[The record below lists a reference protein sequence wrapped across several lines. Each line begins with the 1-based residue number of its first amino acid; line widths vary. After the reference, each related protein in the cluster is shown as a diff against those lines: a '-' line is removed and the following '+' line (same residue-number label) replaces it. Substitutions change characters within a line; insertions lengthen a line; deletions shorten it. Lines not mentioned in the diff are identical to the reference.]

1 MTKFVAQH
9 LQDFRRPEELVLEVD
24 QELGSAKSSQVGLE
38 NSKITPGDLRI
49 HVVRNGADQLH
60 LDVTGRR
67 RGGDRGKRLP
77 RRCPPAHGEVFGD
90 FPHGGPRQPR
100 RDVMPTDLAYRG
112 MVWYVTL
119 ISAVVG

>member
-24 QELGSAKSSQVGLE
+24 QALGSAKSPQVGLE
-38 NSKITPGDLRI
+38 NSKITLGDLRI

-90 FPHGGPRQPR
+90 VPHGGPRQPR
-100 RDVMPTDLAYRG
+100 RHVMPTDGASIRMMRLVPA
-112 MVWYVTL
+112 
-119 ISAVVG
+119 IAVEVR